1 MIHIDKDTQQ
11 FIIEHEADDIRQLAL
26 KTKSYPTIDIPT
38 AIRQIA
44 GRQIAKYKIPSWYKC
59 DNIIY
64 PPHLSM
70 EQCSSESTALYKASL
85 CKGEILIDLT
95 GGLGVDFS
103 FMAKTHKQAYYV
115 ETQGELTQLAL
126 CNFNILNLN
135 ETKVIQDDAVSY
147 LNSFKGIAD
156 TIFIDP
162 ARRSDTGKK
171 TVLIEDCIPNLI
183 DIDNLLDT
191 KSKRVIIKL
200 SPMLDIT
207 HALASLNNVTEVH
220 IISVNNECKELLFV
234 KEKDKEKEKGKDV
247 KLICINLLT
256 NKENE
261 SFTFTKK
268 EESTSSVSHIDMPE
282 KYLYEPNSSILKAG
296 AYRSLAVRYNLK
308 KLHPNSHLYTS
319 DMLVNNFP
327 GRKFLVNKV
336 ISPNKK
342 EIKAHFKDIEQANI
356 AIRNYPFS
364 VADIRKQTKLK
375 EGGTDYIF
383 ATTLANEKKVLILC
397 QKVLD

>member
-1 MIHIDKDTQQ
+1 MIHIDKETQQ
-11 FIIEHEADDIRQLAL
+11 FILEHESDDIRQLAL
-26 KTKSYPTIDIPT
+26 KTKSYPAIDMPI
-38 AIRQIA
+38 AIQQIA
-44 GRQIAKYKIPSWYKC
+44 GRQIAKNKIPSWYQC
-59 DNIIY
+59 ENIVY
-64 PPHLSM
+64 PKHLSM
-70 EQCSSESTALYKASL
+70 EQCSSEDTALYKASL
-85 CKGEILIDLT
+85 SKGDLLVDLT

-103 FMAKTHKQAYYV
+103 FMARKHKQAYYV
-115 ETQGELTQLAL
+115 EAQSELTELAQF
-126 CNFNILNLN
+126 NFNILELN
-135 ETKVIQDDAVSY
+135 QTKVIQEDAVSF
-147 LNSFKGIAD
+147 LNSFDSIAD

-162 ARRSDTGKK
+162 ARRSDSGKK
-171 TVLIEDCIPNLI
+171 TVLIEDCTPNLT
-183 DIDNLLDT
+183 DIDERLNE
-191 KSKRVIIKL
+191 KAKRVIIKL

-207 HALASLNNVTEVH
+207 HALTSLSNVTEVH
-220 IISVNNECKELLFV
+220 IISVNNECKELLFI
-234 KEKDKEKEKGKDV
+234 KEKSLDGKQEV

-261 SFTFTKK
+261 IFTFTKA
-268 EESTSSVSHIDMPE
+268 EESASSISHTDIAE

-296 AYRSLAVRYNLK
+296 AYRSLAMRYHLK

-319 DMLVNNFP
+319 DSLVDNFP
-327 GRKFLVNKV
+327 GRKFQIKEV

-342 EIKAHFKDIEQANI
+342 EIKAHFKDIIKANI
-356 AIRNYPFS
+356 ATRNYPFS